1 MRIIKVLCWVWLAG
15 VHSAPSTLLWP
26 HTPLLNGSKSRLPPA
41 AWWAA
46 RLVAARP
53 VGVFKANGPLHPPA
67 SALPLHSQESP
78 SLWWSLRT
86 APGPRFA
93 TGTLFPTGALRS
105 AVWSSRWLPDS
116 ICSPRAVP
124 QTKETFPPFSV
135 TCRLH
140 PEDPEPITAQCAQVD
155 CSAGTVHQQHRDY
168 HWFQFRRHRERSV
181 GIGFCSMTFK
191 PGSEFEFRKL

>member
-1 MRIIKVLCWVWLAG
+1 MRITKVLCWVWLTRF
-15 VHSAPSTLLWP
+15 HSAPSTLLWP
-26 HTPLLNGSKSRLPPA
+26 HTPLLNGSKSRLPLA

-78 SLWWSLRT
+78 SLWWSLRS

-105 AVWSSRWLPDS
+105 AVWWSRWLPDS
-116 ICSPRAVP
+116 ICSPRALP
-124 QTKETFPPFSV
+124 QTKETFAPLFGNLSPAPGGSGANNRAVRTGRLFRGDCPPAATGLSLISV
-135 TCRLH
+135 
-140 PEDPEPITAQCAQVD
+140 
-155 CSAGTVHQQHRDY
+155 
-168 HWFQFRRHRERSV
+168 
-181 GIGFCSMTFK
+181 
-191 PGSEFEFRKL
+191 